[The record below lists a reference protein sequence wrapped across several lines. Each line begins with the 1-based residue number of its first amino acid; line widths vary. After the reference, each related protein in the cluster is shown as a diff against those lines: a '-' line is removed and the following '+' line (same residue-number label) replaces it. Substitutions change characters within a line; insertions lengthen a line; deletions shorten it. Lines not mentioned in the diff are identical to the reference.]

1 MHRLQSF
8 GKPNFASEFIKLIPQ
23 LQRKVIARKI
33 SARPLCWTIHL
44 FHIAVKV
51 HAIIQ
56 KNIASQFSLLC
67 LLSNMPTAATQ
78 LFSRPVQHSQ
88 LPISTVY
95 LPQIWTFSSTAQF
108 SWQRC
113 FTIGAGG
120 CGKLCWP
127 LWNCW
132 LSLEPFLSRAS
143 EKALFRPLNFQF
155 FAKRLDEK

>member
-8 GKPNFASEFIKLIPQ
+8 GKPNFASEFTKFIPQ

-51 HAIIQ
+51 HASIR

-113 FTIGAGG
+113 FTIGAAG
-120 CGKLCWP
+120 CGKLCLP
-127 LWNCW
+127 LWNCY
-132 LSLEPFLSRAS
+132 P
-143 EKALFRPLNFQF
+143 
-155 FAKRLDEK
+155 